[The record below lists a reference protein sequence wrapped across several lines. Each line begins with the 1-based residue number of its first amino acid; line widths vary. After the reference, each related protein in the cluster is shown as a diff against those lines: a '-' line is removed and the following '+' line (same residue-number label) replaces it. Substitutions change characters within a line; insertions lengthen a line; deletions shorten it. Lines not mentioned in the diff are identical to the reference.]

1 MGGYEIA
8 SNLLSEIEVET
19 VGELRK
25 YLASLPYDMP
35 VTDAVG
41 ELLCIRIYDVDGVA
55 TMEVA

>member
-1 MGGYEIA
+1 MGDLI
-8 SNLLSEIEVET
+8 SEFEVET

-25 YLASLPYDMP
+25 HLASLPYEMP

-41 ELLCIRIYDVDGVA
+41 ELLCIRIYDIDGVA